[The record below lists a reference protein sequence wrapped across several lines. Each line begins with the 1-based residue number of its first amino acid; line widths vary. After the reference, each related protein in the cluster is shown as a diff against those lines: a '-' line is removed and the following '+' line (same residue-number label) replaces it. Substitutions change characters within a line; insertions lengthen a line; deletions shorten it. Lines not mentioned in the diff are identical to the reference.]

1 MTSWP
6 TGEVRTADAVV
17 SLRVVGPRQAILL
30 IDGME
35 SSFHDL
41 DDPAHLDFEYMQHM
55 TAILDSFWGE
65 GTPVRALHLGG
76 AGCSL
81 ATAWD
86 AMRPGSSQMA
96 VERDG
101 ELTRLAREWFNLP
114 RAPRLK
120 IRHADAR
127 QAVEGFPEGRW
138 DVIVRDVFVQ
148 SQVPEHLADEGT
160 AHAAHRVL
168 GASGLYLVNLTDAP
182 PLPATRRELQILD
195 REFAHV
201 TMVIDPAIR
210 RGRRF
215 GNVVLAA
222 SDAEFDDVDLAKRLR
237 RLPIPAAVERL

>member
-6 TGEVRTADAVV
+6 TGEVRTTDAVV

-55 TAILDSFWGE
+55 AAVLDSFWGE
-65 GTPVRALHLGG
+65 TTSVRALHLGG

-81 ATAWD
+81 ATAWN
-86 AMRPGSSQMA
+86 AMRPGSSQTA
-96 VERDG
+96 IERDG
-101 ELTRLAREWFNLP
+101 ELTRLAREWFDLP

-127 QAVEGFPEGRW
+127 QAVEGFPENRW
-138 DVIVRDVFVQ
+138 DVVVRDVFVQ
-148 SQVPEHLADEGT
+148 SQVPEHLADDAT
-160 AHAAHRVL
+160 ARAVRRTLVD
-168 GASGLYLVNLTDAP
+168 GGLYLVNLTDAP
-182 PLPATRRELQILD
+182 PLPATRRELRILNAV
-195 REFAHV
+195 FPHV
-201 TMVIDPAIR
+201 RTVIDPAIR

-237 RLPIPAAVERL
+237 RLPVPAAVDAL

>member
-6 TGEVRTADAVV
+6 TTEVPTSDAVV
-17 SLRVVGPRQAILL
+17 SIRVVAPRQAILL

-65 GTPVRALHLGG
+65 GAAVRALHLGG

-86 AMRPGSSQMA
+86 AMRPGSNQMA
-96 VERDG
+96 VERDA

-114 RAPRLK
+114 RAPRLR

-127 QAVEGFPEGRW
+127 QAVEGFPDGRW
-138 DVIVRDVFVQ
+138 DVVVRDVFVQ
-148 SQVPEHLADEGT
+148 SEVPTHLSDTGT
-160 AHAAHRVL
+160 AAAVHRILVD
-168 GASGLYLVNLTDAP
+168 GGLYLVNLTDAP
-182 PLPATRRELQILD
+182 PLPATRREASIL
-195 REFAHV
+195 EEIFAHV
-201 TMVIDPAIR
+201 RLVIDPAIR
-210 RGRRF
+210 RGRRY
-215 GNVVLAA
+215 GNAVLAA
-222 SDAEFDDVDLAKRLR
+222 SDMPFDDADLGKRLR
-237 RLPIPAAVERL
+237 RLAIPVSVATL